1 MGQEDDHRG
10 CSSVRSCNILPI
22 VSSLTD
28 VGPRFGLDDDEL
40 RTLGLDRANR
50 IRTLRLLVVIAPHLR
65 NLLDRLYASDGVTT
79 QQAAL
84 LGVVRELG
92 TPSLGA
98 AARVLG
104 TSHQNV
110 KQLVA
115 VLERKG
121 LLRVAVDPSDRRVR
135 RLETTAE
142 NRRYWARRDPDD
154 HARLLTLFADLDAV
168 EAEHLFR
175 SLVRVFERLKALGES
190 DAL

>member
-1 MGQEDDHRG
+1 M
-10 CSSVRSCNILPI
+10 
-22 VSSLTD
+22 SSLTD
-28 VGPRFGLDDDEL
+28 AGPRFGLDDDEL
-40 RTLGLDRANR
+40 RALGLDRANR

-65 NLLDRLYASDGVTT
+65 NLLDQLYAGDGVTS

-84 LGVVRELG
+84 LSVVRELG

-98 AARVLG
+98 AAKVLG

-121 LLRVAVDPSDRRVR
+121 LLRVVVDPSDRRVR
-135 RLETTAE
+135 RLETTAA

-154 HARLLTLFADLDAV
+154 HARLLALFADLDER
-168 EAEHLFR
+168 EAEQLFR
-175 SLVRVFERLKALGES
+175 SLVRVFERLRAESRGE
-190 DAL
+190 

>member
-1 MGQEDDHRG
+1 M
-10 CSSVRSCNILPI
+10 SSPVDP
-22 VSSLTD
+22 
-28 VGPRFGLDDDEL
+28 GPRFGLDDEEL
-40 RTLGLDRANR
+40 HALGLDRANR
-50 IRTLRLLVVIAPHLR
+50 IRTLRLLVVLAPHLR

-92 TPSLGA
+92 RPSLGA
-98 AARVLG
+98 AAEVLG

-121 LLRVAVDPSDRRVR
+121 LLRMVVDPDDRRVR
-135 RLETTAE
+135 RLETTPK

-154 HARLLTLFADLDAV
+154 HARLLTLFADLD
-168 EAEHLFR
+168 EAEAEQLFR
-175 SLVRVFERLKALGES
+175 SLLCVFERLRAAASSGLP
-190 DAL
+190 